1 MLFGRSSIW
10 AAARVHVIGEERDDF
25 VSNSMLFKVFPLLLM
40 TSVTCIKRMNKS
52 MKFRESYVF
61 SAMRKEHAMATLR
74 FLLICNFS

>member
-1 MLFGRSSIW
+1 
-10 AAARVHVIGEERDDF
+10 
-25 VSNSMLFKVFPLLLM
+25 M